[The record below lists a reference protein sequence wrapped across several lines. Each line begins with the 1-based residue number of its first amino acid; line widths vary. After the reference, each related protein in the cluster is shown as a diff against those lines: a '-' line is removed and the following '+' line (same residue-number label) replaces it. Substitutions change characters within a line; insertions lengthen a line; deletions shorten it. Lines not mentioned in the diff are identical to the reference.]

1 MAAMKDAILS
11 RWQRFTVREQ
21 ALLLVGALL
30 ALMCAVWLGLVQPAL
45 DWRERARL
53 AYVGAAGDYRIIADG
68 VARLSALN
76 SAEAGVSDER
86 EPVRSV
92 VAGSASRAG
101 IVLSRVL
108 PDDAGR
114 LNVWIDGVDAAR
126 LMVWLET
133 LSQEHGVTVLRA
145 GIEQAGRGSEL
156 RAQLLL
162 LGRSGA

>member
-1 MAAMKDAILS
+1 MIDALVS

-21 ALLLVGALL
+21 ALLLVGGLL
-30 ALMCAVWLGLVQPAL
+30 ALMCAGWFGLVQPTL

-53 AYVGAAGDYRIIADG
+53 AYVGAAGDYQIITDG
-68 VARLSALN
+68 VARLTALN
-76 SAEAGVSDER
+76 SAEANAPDAR

-108 PDDAGR
+108 PDEAGR
-114 LNVWIDGVDAAR
+114 LNVWIDATDGGQ
-126 LMVWLET
+126 LMGWLET
-133 LSQEHGVTVLRA
+133 LSGDHGITIVRA
-145 GIEQAGRGSEL
+145 GIERTGEGSNV

-162 LGRSGA
+162 ARGGA